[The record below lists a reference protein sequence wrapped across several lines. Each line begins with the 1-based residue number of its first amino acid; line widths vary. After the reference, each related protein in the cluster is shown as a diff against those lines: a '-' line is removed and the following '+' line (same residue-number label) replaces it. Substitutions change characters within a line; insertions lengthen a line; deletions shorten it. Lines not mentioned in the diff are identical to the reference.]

1 MKDSEIK
8 ETIEAHEEAIT
19 DIHSEIEDLKDKI
32 DRQEQA
38 LQHQRQFQ
46 KEIDAILDTH
56 RVEIKA
62 LAGIIN
68 SVFKQVAQI
77 ESDLITG
84 EATP

>member
-19 DIHSEIEDLKDKI
+19 DIHSEIEELKEKLAADNSRWI
-32 DRQEQA
+32 QIEV
-38 LQHQRQFQ
+38 
-46 KEIDAILDTH
+46 ILDTH

-62 LAGIIN
+62 LSGLFK
-68 SVFKQVAQI
+68 SLLKQVAQI

-84 EATP
+84 EAAP